1 MQLAAWKAM
10 KKSKN
15 RTQKMDNAVLV
26 FVGSCRD
33 DADRERL
40 ADIQQSVKDL
50 ELADSVQ
57 FLVDASYGKSK
68 SCLEPPWAYT
78 R

>member
-1 MQLAAWKAM
+1 M

-50 ELADSVQ
+50 ELADSV
-57 FLVDASYGKSK
+57 
-68 SCLEPPWAYT
+68 
-78 R
+78 